1 MANTAR
7 VNGFS
12 PVKYLSG
19 APYNGAAN
27 RYAIPTSDTTASYAI
42 GDVVVS
48 AGGSDANGVP
58 YVKKVPAA
66 NASDFK
72 ALGVIV
78 GISPVD
84 AGVSLEGNTL
94 DLNQTYILAGTR
106 TEVRYVY
113 VADDP
118 NLVFEVSGGVTT
130 TNLTLAKARYN
141 AGIGSIYSGADQTYA
156 INQNATV
163 TDLLKPSAPFSNVAI
178 VSSTVDTTNTLPVQL
193 LGLVQRV
200 DNEVGAYERLLC
212 RFNNHEFGVATGTN
226 FTGL

>member
-12 PVKYLSG
+12 PVKYTSG
-19 APYNGAAN
+19 APYNGACN

-42 GDVVVS
+42 GDVVMS

-58 YVKKVPAA
+58 YVKKIPVA

-72 ALGVIV
+72 ALGVVV

-84 AGVSLEGNTL
+84 AGVSLVGSNL
-94 DLNQTYILAGTR
+94 DLTQLYIPDGTR
-106 TEVRYVY
+106 TSVRYIL

-118 NLVFEVSGGVTT
+118 NLLFEVSAGTT
-130 TNLTLAKARYN
+130 ATNFTLAKARYN
-141 AGIGSIYSGADQTYA
+141 AGICSNTGSDVTYD
-156 INQNATV
+156 ISQGS
-163 TDLLKPSAPFSNVAI
+163 LSPSAPVSNV
-178 VSSTVDTTNTLPVQL
+178 VLSSATVDTTNTLPVQM
-193 LGLVQRV
+193 LGLVQRI
-200 DNEVGAYERLLC
+200 DNEVGAYSRILC

-226 FTGL
+226 FTGI

>member
-27 RYAIPTSDTTASYAI
+27 RYAIPTTDTTASYAI

-72 ALGVIV
+72 ALGVVV

-84 AGVSLEGNTL
+84 AGVSLEGSTL
-94 DLNQTYILAGTR
+94 DLNQTYIPAGTR
-106 TEVRYVY
+106 TAVRYVY

-118 NLVFEVSGGVTT
+118 NLVFEVSGGATA

-141 AGIGSIYSGADQTYA
+141 AGIGIVTGGADAAYA
-156 INQNATV
+156 IDQGA
-163 TDLLKPSAPFSNVAI
+163 DLAPGKPFSNVVI
-178 VSSTVDTTNTLPVQL
+178 SSATVNTTNTLPVQL
-193 LGLVQRV
+193 LGLVQAV
-200 DNEVGAYERLLC
+200 NNEPGAYSRLLC

-226 FTGL
+226 FTGI

>member
-7 VNGFS
+7 INGFS
-12 PVKYLSG
+12 PVKYTSG
-19 APYNGAAN
+19 APYNGACN

-42 GDVVVS
+42 GDVVMS

-58 YVKKVPAA
+58 YVKKIPVA

-84 AGVSLEGNTL
+84 AGVSLVGSSL
-94 DLNQTYILAGTR
+94 DLTQLYIPTGTR
-106 TEVRYVY
+106 TAVRYLL

-118 NLVFEVSGGVTT
+118 NLLFEVSAGTT
-130 TNLTLAKARYN
+130 ATNFTLAKARYN
-141 AGIGSIYSGADQTYA
+141 AGIASNTGSDVTYA
-156 INQNATV
+156 IDQTSLATSAPVSNVILSSATV
-163 TDLLKPSAPFSNVAI
+163 N
-178 VSSTVDTTNTLPVQL
+178 TTNTLPVQM
-193 LGLVQRV
+193 LGLVQRI
-200 DNEVGAYERLLC
+200 DNEVGAYSRILC

-226 FTGL
+226 FTGI